1 MFFPCFFNENGP
13 FVTINIHKFLWLLF
27 FKNRT
32 FFDSDFFHKF
42 VTELTKRA
50 LTKQQ

>member
-1 MFFPCFFNENGP
+1 M
-13 FVTINIHKFLWLLF
+13 IAF

-42 VTELTKRA
+42 VTKLIKRA
-50 LTKQQ
+50 LTKQL

>member
-1 MFFPCFFNENGP
+1 MI
-13 FVTINIHKFLWLLF
+13 VF

-42 VTELTKRA
+42 VTKLTKRA
-50 LTKQQ
+50 LTKQL